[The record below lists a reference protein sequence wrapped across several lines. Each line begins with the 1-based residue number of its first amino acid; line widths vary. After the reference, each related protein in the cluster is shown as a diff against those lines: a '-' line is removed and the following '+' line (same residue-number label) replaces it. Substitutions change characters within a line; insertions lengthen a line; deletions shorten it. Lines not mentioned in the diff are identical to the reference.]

1 MIDWYDYT
9 NTFHKKTFP
18 NDGNLDSLSEEYQRE
33 LASIW
38 RLSDVYNGGYIQ
50 FIGNWGLVTHRYAVK
65 ALENIGAVKKETI
78 LKDCYSAL
86 MKYYIDGK
94 GYTEIRDCIPN
105 AVSGVHEKDILPLI
119 IKYKDIYSLLGNIHF
134 EELSDKWKKAFKDN
148 EKQLRVNYQLVN
160 FIETSYEE
168 IKEYIT
174 ESKLSISILKE
185 LYLALTPNIKEV
197 DKRDLFF
204 ETKKSSTGFFDE
216 YKLERL

>member
-105 AVSGVHEKDILPLI
+105 AVYQYVLDKSYEFMMDKENVE
-119 IKYKDIYSLLGNIHF
+119 LLGI
-134 EELSDKWKKAFKDN
+134 AF
-148 EKQLRVNYQLVN
+148 
-160 FIETSYEE
+160 
-168 IKEYIT
+168 
-174 ESKLSISILKE
+174 
-185 LYLALTPNIKEV
+185 
-197 DKRDLFF
+197 
-204 ETKKSSTGFFDE
+204 
-216 YKLERL
+216 YKHRIP